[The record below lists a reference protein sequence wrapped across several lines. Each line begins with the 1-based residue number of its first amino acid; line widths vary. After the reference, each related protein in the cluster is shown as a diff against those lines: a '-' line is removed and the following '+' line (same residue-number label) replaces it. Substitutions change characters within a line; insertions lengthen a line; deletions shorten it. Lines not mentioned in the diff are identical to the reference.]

1 MNSATKEMVEA
12 FQGKALNY
20 NVVIRQIANK
30 NVTEGNIDLSMVSD
44 KNEKYKKG
52 IVVSMGIECPKR
64 SLVIWGITIP
74 FIKVSDI
81 KVGDEV
87 IFDGYKGSKVTLN
100 TIEYEI
106 VFYADLI
113 HVL

>member
-1 MNSATKEMVEA
+1 MNSVTKEMVEA

-52 IVVSMGIECPKR
+52 IVISIGSECPKGD
-64 SLVIWGITIP
+64 IEIGDTI
-74 FIKVSDI
+74 IY
-81 KVGDEV
+81 
-87 IFDGYKGSKVTLN
+87 DGYKGSKVTLN